1 MAGEV
6 TVELLDAIQGAFNR
20 RDVDAI
26 LSHFADD
33 VEWLMAR
40 GPEPVDGRR
49 LKGKTAIGDV
59 LRARFEVIPDMRWE
73 EMRHFIAG
81 DRAASEWVVRGTNR
95 QTGEK
100 IELRGC
106 DLWTFRDG
114 KVVLKDTY
122 WKYVG

>member
-1 MAGEV
+1 MAKV
-6 TVELLDAIQGAFNR
+6 TVELLDAIQGAFNA

-26 LSHFADD
+26 LSYFADD

-40 GPEPVDGRR
+40 GPEARDGRR
-49 LKGKTAIGDV
+49 LKGKKAIGDV
-59 LRARFEVIPDMRWE
+59 LRARFGVIPDMRWE
-73 EMRHFIAG
+73 EMQHFIDG

-100 IELRGC
+100 IELLGC

-114 KVVLKDTY
+114 KVTKKDTY

>member
-1 MAGEV
+1 MTKV
-6 TVELLDAIQGAFNR
+6 TVELLDAIQGAFNA

-26 LSHFADD
+26 LSYFADD

-40 GPEPVDGRR
+40 GPEAKDGRR
-49 LKGKTAIGDV
+49 LEGRTAIGDV
-59 LRARFEVIPDMRWE
+59 LRARFEQIPDMRWE
-73 EMRHFIAG
+73 EMQHFIDG

-100 IELRGC
+100 LELLGC

-114 KVVLKDTY
+114 KVVKKDTY

>member
-1 MAGEV
+1 MTKV
-6 TVELLDAIQGAFNR
+6 TVELLDAIQGAFND

-40 GPEPVDGRR
+40 GPEAKDGRR
-49 LKGKTAIGDV
+49 LKGKKAIGDV
-59 LRARFEVIPDMRWE
+59 LRSRFEVIPDMRWE

-81 DRAASEWVVRGTNR
+81 DRAASDWVVRGANR

-100 IELRGC
+100 IELLGC

-114 KVVLKDTY
+114 KVVKKDTY

>member
-1 MAGEV
+1 MAKV

-26 LSHFADD
+26 LDYFTDD

-40 GPEPVDGRR
+40 GPEAKDGRR

-59 LRARFEVIPDMRWE
+59 LRARFEVFPDMRWE
-73 EMRHFIAG
+73 EMSHFIDG

-95 QTGEK
+95 RTGEK
-100 IELRGC
+100 LELLGC

-114 KVVLKDTY
+114 KVVKKDTY

>member
-1 MAGEV
+1 MAKV
-6 TVELLDAIQGAFNR
+6 TVELLDAIQGAFNA

-26 LSHFADD
+26 LSYFADD

-40 GPEPVDGRR
+40 GPEPKDGRR
-49 LKGKTAIGDV
+49 LKGKKAIGDV

-73 EMRHFIAG
+73 EMQHFIAG
-81 DRAASEWVVRGTNR
+81 DRACSEWVVRGTNR

-100 IELRGC
+100 LELLGC

-114 KVVLKDTY
+114 KVTKKDTY

>member
-1 MAGEV
+1 MTKV

-26 LSHFADD
+26 LSYFADD

-40 GPEPVDGRR
+40 GPEPKDGRR
-49 LKGKTAIGDV
+49 LKGKKAIGEA

-73 EMRHFIAG
+73 EMRHFIDG

-100 IELRGC
+100 LELLGC

-114 KVVLKDTY
+114 KVVKKDTY
-122 WKYVG
+122 WKYIG

>member
-1 MAGEV
+1 MAKV
-6 TVELLDAIQGAFNR
+6 TVELLDAIQGAFNA

-26 LSHFADD
+26 LSYFADD

-40 GPEPVDGRR
+40 GPEAKDGRR
-49 LKGKTAIGDV
+49 LRGRQAIGEV

-73 EMRHFIAG
+73 EMSHFIDG

-100 IELRGC
+100 LELLGC
-106 DLWTFRDG
+106 DLWAFRDG
-114 KVVLKDTY
+114 KVVKKDTY

>member
-1 MAGEV
+1 MTKV
-6 TVELLDAIQGAFNR
+6 TIELLDAIQGAFNA

-26 LSHFADD
+26 LSYFADD

-40 GPEPVDGRR
+40 GPEAKHGRR
-49 LKGKTAIGDV
+49 LKDKKAIGDV
-59 LRARFEVIPDMRWE
+59 LRARFEVVPDMRWE
-73 EMRHFIAG
+73 EMQHFVAG

-100 IELRGC
+100 LELLGC
-106 DLWTFRDG
+106 DLWSFRDG
-114 KVVLKDTY
+114 KVAKKDTY

>member
-1 MAGEV
+1 MAKV

-20 RDVDAI
+20 RDVDDI
-26 LSHFADD
+26 LSYFADD

-40 GPEPVDGRR
+40 GPEPRNGRR
-49 LKGKTAIGDV
+49 LRGKKAIGDA

-73 EMRHFIAG
+73 EMRHFIDG

-100 IELRGC
+100 LELLGC

-114 KVVLKDTY
+114 KVVKKDTY